1 MKFQSIA
8 MIGTRSHLC
17 INENGT
23 KRPATL
29 IAILSLGFLC
39 CAAYAGPGLKQSDAY
54 QFAAGKHIGN

>member
-1 MKFQSIA
+1 